1 MGREETYRACF
12 FLHSGAYDRIHE
24 AFALANVILARGGE
38 VYMLFTYGAL
48 KRLVKGKTDR
58 IDECEPTPFKEEFQ
72 KHLEKGS
79 IETVL
84 EMLRMGK
91 RLGRLKILACS
102 GAMGLLNISRDDLI
116 EEVDQVTGLVAFM
129 DIVKDANL
137 TLYI

>member
-1 MGREETYRACF
+1 MEQDTTYRACF

-24 AFALANVILARGGE
+24 AFALANVILAKGGE
-38 VYMLFTYGAL
+38 VYMLFTYEAL
-48 KRLVKGKTDR
+48 KRLVKGKTDL
-58 IDECEPTPFKEEFQ
+58 IDEPEPTPFGKEFR

-79 IETVL
+79 IETIL
-84 EMLRMGK
+84 EMLRTGK
-91 RLGRLKILACS
+91 RLGRLRILACS
-102 GAMGLLNISRDDLI
+102 GAMGLLNITRDELI